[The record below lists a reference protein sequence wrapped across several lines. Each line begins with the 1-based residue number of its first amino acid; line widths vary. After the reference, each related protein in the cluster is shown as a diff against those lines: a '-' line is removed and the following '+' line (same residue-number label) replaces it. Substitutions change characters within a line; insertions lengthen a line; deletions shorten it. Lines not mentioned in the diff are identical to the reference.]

1 MLLALIR
8 NLILVYLLLVAIE
21 FLINLEQ
28 KYANKKSG
36 IKRGVP
42 KRRAS
47 LWFRRPTWAELGET
61 EVIPGLFHL
70 KPRDSRA
77 RSPILPNAT
86 PIWSTTP
93 VKPRTYS
100 INGIQLPPPG
110 HITNS
115 GHLQPFLAAAEI
127 AQVEALRAHE
137 AGKSEAQLLNEA
149 RARDERYRKK
159 WGDID
164 SAQECGLERIALD
177 LPASEDLKVIVQ
189 EDSNLVA
196 VAEIET
202 TPSSPVQPLETFV
215 EEYSNASTSASDV
228 VEIESPL
235 AQPVPATHLNYTPF
249 LPFVA
254 EHSHPTISESD
265 WIYNK
270 LLVLNGAAPPSHRTD
285 PSSWPL
291 NGCNGTYYSSPSLFP
306 TDWMVPKHQPHV
318 QSFDA
323 SIAPAPS
330 PPPTYSVAFP
340 SFFAHPTPMECD
352 VAVPEPSPIDCDIP
366 VHEPSPMDC
375 DVPVYEPSP
384 MDCDVPVY
392 EPSAM
397 DCDAPAYEPFEN
409 LHGYASPSFAPS
421 PPPSYTPYFTSFTP
435 LSSPTFPILL
445 SPPASSNTA
454 PSQSMTK
461 RKRVPK
467 APSTPP
473 PAPANKH
480 KPKPKKL

>member
-1 MLLALIR
+1 MLSLNATLLAL
-8 NLILVYLLLVAIE
+8 LLTYPLLVAIE

-42 KRRAS
+42 RRRAS
-47 LWFRRPTWAELGET
+47 LWFRRPTWAELGQT
-61 EVIPGLFHL
+61 EAFPGLFHL

-86 PIWSTTP
+86 PLWSTTP
-93 VKPRTYS
+93 VDSRTYS

-127 AQVEALRAHE
+127 AQVEALRAHD
-137 AGKSEAQLLNEA
+137 AGKSDAQLLNEA
-149 RARDERYRKK
+149 RAREERYRKK

-164 SAQECGLERIALD
+164 SAQECRLERIALD
-177 LPASEDLKVIVQ
+177 LPVSEDLKVIVQ
-189 EDSNLVA
+189 EDSNVVT

-202 TPSSPVQPLETFV
+202 TPMPLVQPLESFV
-215 EEYSNASTSASDV
+215 EEYSNASASASASDV

-270 LLVLNGAAPPSHRTD
+270 LLVLNGAAPPSHRPD

-291 NGCNGTYYSSPSLFP
+291 NGCNATYYSSPSLFP
-306 TDWMVPKHQPHV
+306 ADWMVPKHQSHV

-323 SIAPAPS
+323 SISPAPS
-330 PPPTYSVAFP
+330 PPPAYSVAFP
-340 SFFAHPTPMECD
+340 SSFAHPTPMDCD
-352 VAVPEPSPIDCDIP
+352 VA

-375 DVPVYEPSP
+375 DVPVCEPSP
-384 MDCDVPVY
+384 MDCDVPVCEPSPMDCDVPVVY
-392 EPSAM
+392 EPSPM
-397 DCDAPAYEPFEN
+397 DCDLPVYESFQDFP
-409 LHGYASPSFAPS
+409 SPTPS
-421 PPPSYTPYFTSFTP
+421 PPPSYTPYFVSSTP
-435 LSSPTFPILL
+435 LSSPNIYTLL
-445 SPPASSNTA
+445 SPPLSSTPASTSI
-454 PSQSMTK
+454 TK
-461 RKRVPK
+461 RPRDGK
-467 APSTPP
+467 AKGTPP
-473 PAPANKH
+473 PVPATKT
-480 KPKPKKL
+480 KSSKPKKR